1 MADTIGQTLIDNT
14 LHIQLKIEEHELRL
28 ELNPGAPSVASVV
41 LLLND
46 MNIVIWVNRV
56 GH

>member
-14 LHIQLKIEEHELRL
+14 LHIKLKIEEHELRL